1 MPPKT
6 DMNDRLWV
14 ANLCMNVLSNPNA
27 DRDAISNAREMI
39 RDLIMKRGFMTIPQF
54 TDAPRSRKMGGKSS
68 PKTKKKL
75 SAYNRFQKK
84 LSKQPKYKKMK
95 FATRSRAIAKAWK
108 KTPAGRKK

>member
-68 PKTKKKL
+68 PKTKKKP
-75 SAYNRFQKK
+75 SAYNKFVKK
-84 LSKQPKYKKMK
+84 LSKQPKYKKMSN
-95 FATRSRAIAKAWK
+95 TRRLKAIGVAWR